1 MTMVKHKLRFSFHL
15 CVEGECALIL
25 LIGAIT
31 LWCLTLRISFVKEQ
45 NLGRDILSVLVTCA
59 FILLMVDVTV
69 FRANFST
76 AFVNDSF
83 GKIFSRVSFLAA
95 FSFGKG
101 IIFSIEDV

>member
-1 MTMVKHKLRFSFHL
+1 MRFSFYL

-31 LWCLTLRISFVKEQ
+31 LWWLTLRISLVKEQ

-59 FILLMVDVTV
+59 FILLMVDATV

-76 AFVNDSF
+76 AFVNYSF
-83 GKIFSRVSFLAA
+83 DKVFTRVSFLAV
-95 FSFGKG
+95 FCFGQG